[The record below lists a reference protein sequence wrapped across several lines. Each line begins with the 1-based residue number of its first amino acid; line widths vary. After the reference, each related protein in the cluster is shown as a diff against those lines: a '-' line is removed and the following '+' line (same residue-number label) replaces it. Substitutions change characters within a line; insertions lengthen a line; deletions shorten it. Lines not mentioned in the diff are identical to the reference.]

1 MKTPYAIGCVA
12 TAVLITVIVEE
23 TRISS
28 MRRELERSQASQPAP
43 ASPDKARPLAG
54 NGPGPESS
62 QTNPA
67 HTGSKPAP
75 SAKPPEPDGDSLAKT
90 ARKMWDTPAG
100 RSMMNQGVK
109 IAVAMMYDDFITGL
123 NLTKEEA
130 DYFRNLLGNEMSYQ
144 QELGMKLMGANAEE
158 RKTLMEDLKR
168 TGQESEDAI
177 KKFLNDDEDY
187 KSFTAFKDRLP
198 ERQQLTGIRA
208 TLEGKGAPLDAATEA
223 RLVESMHKVRT
234 ETKGPD
240 LSGPGAIEEMAKG
253 NIVETFERSWQSQ
266 QDALRTETAAFLSP
280 AQQTAF
286 EEYQKSMK
294 EMQLMSLK
302 MAAKMLEDGKT
313 GSP

>member
-23 TRISS
+23 IRISS
-28 MRRELERSQASQPAP
+28 MRQELERSLASVSAP
-43 ASPDKARPLAG
+43 ASPNNTRTLAG
-54 NGPGPESS
+54 NESKTESPARTPES
-62 QTNPA
+62 A
-67 HTGSKPAP
+67 GSKTTP
-75 SAKPPEPDGDSLAKT
+75 SVKPPEPEGDSLAKT

-158 RKTLMEDLKR
+158 RKTLMEDMKR
-168 TGQESEDAI
+168 TGQENEDAI

-223 RLVESMHKVRT
+223 RLVESMHKERT

-240 LSGPGAIEEMAKG
+240 LSGLGAIEEMAKG
-253 NIVETFERSWQSQ
+253 NIEETFERSWQSQ
-266 QDALRTETAAFLSP
+266 QDALRTETSAFLSP